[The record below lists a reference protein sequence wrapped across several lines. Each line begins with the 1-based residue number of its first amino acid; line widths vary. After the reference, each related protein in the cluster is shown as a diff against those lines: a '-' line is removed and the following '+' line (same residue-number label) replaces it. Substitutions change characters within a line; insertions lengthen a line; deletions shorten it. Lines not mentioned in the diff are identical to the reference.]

1 MSFYRHVPDTSAET
15 SGLLETVEIKP
26 LYTSLGEK
34 HIRIPDEMFPRN
46 TLSNS
51 PQSSFLYDQSN
62 QHLVIQGVVLSI
74 NILTLNVL

>member
-1 MSFYRHVPDTSAET
+1 MSFYQDVPDTVDTT
-15 SGLLETVEIKP
+15 SGLLETVKIKP

-51 PQSSFLYDQSN
+51 PQSSFQYDDESN
-62 QHLVIQGVVLSI
+62 QHVLG
-74 NILTLNVL
+74 